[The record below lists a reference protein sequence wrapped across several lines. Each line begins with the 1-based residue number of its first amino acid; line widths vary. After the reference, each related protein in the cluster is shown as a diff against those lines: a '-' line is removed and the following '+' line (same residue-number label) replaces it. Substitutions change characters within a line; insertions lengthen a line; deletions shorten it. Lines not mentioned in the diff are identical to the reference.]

1 MAPTTKDEKKDD
13 GATPSPVG
21 IKAEAFV
28 DGPETPGVTKGG
40 RLVGSP
46 EPKRELIKGEAK
58 GATIAADDSPD
69 NDPLVVVKDDVYE
82 EFYYENTQRPAY
94 RLLFT
99 KGQVVKQSQLD
110 AVKSET
116 K

>member
-1 MAPTTKDEKKDD
+1 MAPSTKDDKKDD

-28 DGPETPGVTKGG
+28 DGPEAPGVTRGG
-40 RLVGSP
+40 RLVGNP
-46 EPKRELIKGEAK
+46 EPERKLIKGDAKAASISAEAS
-58 GATIAADDSPD
+58 DD
-69 NDPLVVVKDDVYE
+69 NDPLVVVQDDVYE
-82 EFYYENTQRPAY
+82 EFYFENTQRPAY

-110 AVKSET
+110 AVHAET